1 VAEREIFDLFICD
14 MRLPDG
20 SGLELLPR
28 LRSCSQTAA
37 QCNIT
42 PAIAI
47 SGSVY
52 EGDIAQCLAAGFAA
66 HVAKPFDMDRLL
78 AVIDQ
83 VTNIGIGLGS
93 VPAPVPARHR

>member
-1 VAEREIFDLFICD
+1 
-14 MRLPDG
+14 
-20 SGLELLPR
+20 LPR
-28 LRSCSQTAA
+28 LRSCSDGAM

-52 EGDIAQCLAAGFAA
+52 EGDIARCLRAGFNA
-66 HVAKPFDMDRLL
+66 HVAKPFDEDRLV
-78 AVIDQ
+78 AVIAE
-83 VTNIGIGLGS
+83 VTHFASQKKAVIGIGG